1 MKFSLSLA
9 LVLSA
14 TISAEKVSYFGDK
27 AYRIAVGDASLE
39 LTDIINELGLETWK
53 GVNDGVAVANSFVD
67 LVVPAGKGMFEINTS
82 WSTSGRVKAGRMQG
96 SFEFLGIHID
106 LLLVAKFAELSEGF
120 EVEVMHEDLG
130 LSIQEEGE
138 NIVPYIGMFPRIW
151 VDLCIANSR

>member
-82 WSTSGRVKAGRMQG
+82 
-96 SFEFLGIHID
+96 
-106 LLLVAKFAELSEGF
+106 
-120 EVEVMHEDLG
+120 
-130 LSIQEEGE
+130 
-138 NIVPYIGMFPRIW
+138 
-151 VDLCIANSR
+151 